1 MTRFIAALW
10 GLGLASVLIVAPA
23 HAAQDAEDFIKQA
36 IRGNIAEVQ
45 MGELAK
51 DMNVDPPTKPSEE
64 AQETYDRLA
73 KLSGDKFDREFI
85 SVAVKDHKK
94 DIEAYSK
101 QAKSGD
107 NKKVAEYADETL
119 PILKKHLDMA
129 QKLESN
135 MER

>member
-1 MTRFIAALW
+1 
-10 GLGLASVLIVAPA
+10 
-23 HAAQDAEDFIKQA
+23 
-36 IRGNIAEVQ
+36 
-45 MGELAK
+45 
-51 DMNVDPPTKPSEE
+51 MNVDPPTKPSEE